1 MVFPPCRTGCLVT
14 YRRSRLIVAALLA
27 LAAALAFLASRAV
40 LAPGRHVPLGTI
52 APAASD
58 GTTGPVSRA
67 SAQITAVIP
76 SPATQATIEAT
87 CEDGAMIG
95 YVPIVQ
101 VDSSDMAVP
110 EEGTFLHCP
119 SGARVFLV
127 PSGS

>member
-1 MVFPPCRTGCLVT
+1 VT
-14 YRRSRLIVAALLA
+14 YRRSRLIVATLLA

-40 LAPGRHVPLGTI
+40 FEPGRHVPLGTI

-67 SAQITAVIP
+67 SAQITVIP

-110 EEGTFLHCP
+110 EEGTFLRCP